1 MGMLMS
7 ALCDW
12 VVQVSHNAEL
22 SPYKLDERGS
32 LNIMVCMKN
41 KNGGMSSDWLESM
54 TQRWMRSMNVHLLLL
69 TFEADD
75 GPRTQSA
82 FTILSTCS

>member
-32 LNIMVCMKN
+32 LNIMVRMKN
-41 KNGGMSSDWLESM
+41 KMAERVPIG
-54 TQRWMRSMNVHLLLL
+54 
-69 TFEADD
+69 
-75 GPRTQSA
+75 
-82 FTILSTCS
+82 